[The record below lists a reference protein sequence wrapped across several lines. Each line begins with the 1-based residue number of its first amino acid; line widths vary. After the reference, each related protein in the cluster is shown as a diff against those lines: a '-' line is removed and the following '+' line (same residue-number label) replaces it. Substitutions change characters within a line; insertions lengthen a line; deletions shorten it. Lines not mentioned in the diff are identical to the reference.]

1 MKKLLLVLSMIF
13 ASIYLFGCDAGNE
26 IVDVTLISYPSRI
39 VYVAGVDK
47 QLDLSGGMIRL
58 KLRDGRELE
67 RTMDYL
73 FCLMDIDFNR
83 PGIYTVSIAN
93 WIQFPIQ
100 VVDKNYITGI
110 MNDK

>member
-1 MKKLLLVLSMIF
+1 
-13 ASIYLFGCDAGNE
+13 
-26 IVDVTLISYPSRI
+26 
-39 VYVAGVDK
+39 
-47 QLDLSGGMIRL
+47 
-58 KLRDGRELE
+58 
-67 RTMDYL
+67 
-73 FCLMDIDFNR
+73 MDIDFNR